1 MKNISW
7 QGHLAM
13 FSANVMWG
21 LMSPIAKIVMVGGFI
36 TPLLVTDI
44 RLFGAMA
51 LFWIASIF
59 TKYEKVPLKDLFR
72 LFVASLLATV
82 FNQGCFIFGVRYSTP
97 GDASIITTSMPLWA
111 MLLAAIVL
119 KEPITWKK
127 VCGIIAGA
135 AGAIML
141 ILGSSASSSAQQGS
155 NPMLGDL
162 LVLIAQFC
170 YASYLVF
177 YKNFVSKYS
186 LVTIMKWLFTFGS
199 LFVLPFSF
207 RELTMADWSSFT
219 LSQILGIVYIVVAG
233 TFISYILIV
242 VAQKRLRPTV
252 AGMYNYVQPIV
263 ACIVAVCLGLDSFN
277 VVKGFAVALIFG
289 GVYLVTTSKS
299 RQSANSVQG

>member
-127 VCGIIAGA
+127 GLWYNSRCSRCNNVDTWQQCILVGTAG
-135 AGAIML
+135 
-141 ILGSSASSSAQQGS
+141 
-155 NPMLGDL
+155 
-162 LVLIAQFC
+162 
-170 YASYLVF
+170 
-177 YKNFVSKYS
+177 
-186 LVTIMKWLFTFGS
+186 
-199 LFVLPFSF
+199 
-207 RELTMADWSSFT
+207 
-219 LSQILGIVYIVVAG
+219 
-233 TFISYILIV
+233 
-242 VAQKRLRPTV
+242 
-252 AGMYNYVQPIV
+252 
-263 ACIVAVCLGLDSFN
+263 
-277 VVKGFAVALIFG
+277 
-289 GVYLVTTSKS
+289 
-299 RQSANSVQG
+299 